1 MPEQQQTGTRTAH
14 RADHLQQRDIYR
26 LRPEPE
32 FQWRHSRTPAN
43 TSEVFVVL
51 RNHTDDNGILEA
63 RTQFFDQSEIPTDV
77 EPRWQRVVVPAN
89 STSVYL
95 EKSTTTE
102 PLKYRVEVRQA
113 K

>member
-1 MPEQQQTGTRTAH
+1 MTFTDYDLNRNFSGGIPGPHKVFRFTAEKH
-14 RADHLQQRDIYR
+14 GIR
-26 LRPEPE
+26 
-32 FQWRHSRTPAN
+32 RTPAN

-51 RNHTDDNGILEA
+51 RNHTDYNGILEA

-95 EKSTTTE
+95 EKSTTTAQ
-102 PLKYRVEVRQA
+102 LKYRVEVRQA